1 MEYTSLKIAEYLN
14 GKLEGNSSLI
24 VSKIAKID
32 EADKDSITFLSNKKY
47 TPLVYK
53 TKAALLVVGK
63 DFKVKS
69 DITPILIKVDNP
81 YIGFVKLLHLFN
93 TSTKI
98 KSGVSKLS
106 EVSKT
111 AIISNNIFV
120 GAFSTISAGAK
131 ILDSVQI
138 HENVFIGENVKIGN
152 NTRIYSGANILKDS
166 VIGDNC
172 IINSNAVIGS
182 DGFGFAPDKNGVYIK
197 IPQIGNVII
206 KNNVSVGA
214 LTSIDRATLGSTI
227 IHEGVKLD
235 NQIQIAHNVVI
246 GKNTVIAA
254 QCGIAGSSK
263 IGENCQI
270 GGQAG
275 VSGHLI
281 VGDNVIIL
289 GKSAVTSNVKSNTT
303 VKGSPAFD
311 ALAFNKSYVHFKNL
325 NNK

>member
-1 MEYTSLKIAEYLN
+1 MNLTIKGIAAKFK
-14 GKLEGNSSLI
+14 GFIEGNAEVTINQLG
-24 VSKIAKID
+24 KIETAKSG
-32 EADKDSITFLSNKKY
+32 SITFLANKKY
-47 TPLVYK
+47 AKFLYI
-53 TKAALLVVGK
+53 TKASAVIVQKEFILK
-63 DFKVKS
+63 
-69 DITPILIKVDNP
+69 TPIKCTLVRVDDP
-81 YIGFVKLLHLFN
+81 YAVFTNLLLDEAKNRENLKTEIHISAVISPLAKLGEDIFIGAN
-93 TSTKI
+93 TVI
-98 KSGVSKLS
+98 G
-106 EVSKT
+106 E
-111 AIISNNIFV
+111 
-120 GAFSTISAGAK
+120 STIESG
-131 ILDSVQI
+131 
-138 HENVFIGENVKIGN
+138 VKIG
-152 NTRIYSGANILKDS
+152 ANC
-166 VIGDNC
+166 VIGDQVYIAKNTKVYPCVSILDESEVGSSC
-172 IINSNAVIGS
+172 IIHSGVVIGS
-182 DGFGFAPDKNGVYIK
+182 DGFGFAPDKKGVYIK

-275 VSGHLI
+275 VSGHLT
-281 VGDNVIIL
+281 VGDNVTIL

>member
-1 MEYTSLKIAEYLN
+1 MKYTSLEIAEYLN
-14 GKLEGNSSLI
+14 GKLEGNPGLI
-24 VSKIAKID
+24 VSNIAKIE
-32 EADKDSITFLSNKKY
+32 EADKDSVTFLSNKKY
-47 TPLVYK
+47 TSLVYK
-53 TKAALLVVGK
+53 TKAALLVVDK
-63 DFKVKS
+63 DFKAES
-69 DITPILIKVDNP
+69 NINPLLIRVDNA
-81 YIGFVKLLHLFN
+81 YLGFVKLLHLFN
-93 TSTKI
+93 VNTEI
-98 KSGVSKLS
+98 KSGINKLS
-106 EVSKT
+106 EVSNS
-111 AIISNNIFV
+111 AIISDNIFV
-120 GAFSTISAGAK
+120 GAFSIISAGAQ

-152 NTRIYSGANILKDS
+152 NTIIYSGVNILKDS

-182 DGFGFAPDKNGVYIK
+182 DGFGFAPDKKGVYIK
-197 IPQIGNVII
+197 IPQIGNVVI
-206 KNNVSVGA
+206 KNNVSIGA

-227 IHEGVKLD
+227 INEGVKLD
-235 NQIQIAHNVVI
+235 NQIQIAHNVII

-275 VSGHLI
+275 VSGHLT

-289 GKSAVTSNVKSNTT
+289 GKSAVTSNVKRNTT